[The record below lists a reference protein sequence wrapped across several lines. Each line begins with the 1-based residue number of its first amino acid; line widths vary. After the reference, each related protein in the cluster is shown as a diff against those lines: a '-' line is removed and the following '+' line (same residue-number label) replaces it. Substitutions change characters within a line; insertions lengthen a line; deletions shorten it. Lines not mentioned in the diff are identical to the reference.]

1 MIKRYQRAFANS
13 HTLSLLQQDTAS
25 GEKPPNELR
34 CVSAVR
40 AYDEKYTNGWESRF
54 FIPTGKVALIR
65 FTPRGDK
72 ASLVIVRP

>member
-1 MIKRYQRAFANS
+1 MVKRYQRAFANS
-13 HTLSLLQQDTAS
+13 HTLSLLQQDTAR
-25 GEKPPNELR
+25 GEKPPKELR

-72 ASLVIVRP
+72 ARLIII